1 MIDYIHKDLYWQ
13 DSIDKQLKIEL
24 EDGTILD
31 NSMIYSEEFELE
43 ESLCSEDELR
53 FGACEASCV
62 KFRIFSIPNRLAGQK
77 ITISEVL
84 GGQTDSPMQ
93 IGKYKIASAKPTAD
107 RDFIDIVAYDVMYD
121 IIHSDVAAWYNNQF
135 KATTST
141 TTDEDGNETTVVT
154 YSTTTLKKFRDS
166 FFSHFGI
173 EQVDVTLPND
183 NMVVS
188 KTIEIVPNEYG
199 TIGETLSG
207 SVVIEAICELNGCFG
222 HINRDGKFEYV
233 TLKQIYKE
241 LFPADD
247 LFPRNDLYPASDNVG
262 LVIYNWQY
270 EATEYEDFDV
280 QPITQVQIIQE
291 DNDIGMTVGADGN
304 KYVVNSNFLTYSFSD
319 EELETVGTNLLSVIE
334 KAKYTPIKANVIG
347 NPCVT
352 VGDIIKIVTNSAILY
367 SYVINRSLKGCQ
379 SLTDEFESNGEEYRS
394 VDVNSTSGQIK
405 KLQGRSNVLERS
417 IDETRSTI
425 TNVEKGLKSEIKQT
439 TDSITSEVERATS
452 EEQKLSSKIE
462 QTTDSITST
471 VAESTKQWDTVDS
484 NGNAVSIKQSGYGFD
499 GSISGGDS
507 YVYSDSMVEDDIYL
521 DQKLGYG
528 WACKGTKVINGR
540 RAALF
545 GYRPRYVF
553 KLITSNLSS
562 EIKQTA
568 SSIESTVAESQ
579 SKWDTTNF
587 PVPNATI
594 KSGYGVP
601 KVSMTGYNG
610 YLDVSTGLEYYW
622 GDDGTGTG
630 NKKWAIVG
638 KATEIKSD
646 LETKITETAS
656 GITAS
661 VTEKLKNYST
671 TEEMESAISISKDSI
686 ESTVAKSVREWD
698 TVDSHGN
705 YVNIANRGYGIDGYI
720 TGSAYVFSDSL
731 NVGDIY
737 LDQITGYGWLCSS
750 VSESEGKR
758 IAVFGYRPEYVFS
771 IKTDVLN
778 TKIDQTAESIIS
790 SVSSSQSKWDTSE
803 YKDKKLIYGYGEPN
817 IIAPDSITYYLDVET
832 GYVWYSYRQTSG
844 YTWRKSDSPLKELK
858 DVLESEIEQTSSQ
871 IVLKV
876 DANGRIVEVSL
887 TGDPKDGTEFTVDA
901 DNIFLT
907 ASDIIDIIANN
918 SINLTSKKISIESTN
933 FSVDEDGNMKCSG
946 AEFSGTVKGGSVIG
960 STIYGDKD
968 LYLYEAAYSF
978 QKPPNYRNA
987 LSSGAVSQIAGTG
1000 NVLFVGTG
1008 YDAAYLPETVFLG
1021 YTNEYVVA
1029 SQETNKLDGRRRISD
1044 IGLYNAIGSGTYLNF
1059 DSNGTTYAIAASA
1072 SDTKLK
1078 EDIEKTEQ
1086 TAIDKIR
1093 KIEFIQYKVKS
1104 SGTHVLLGV
1113 SANQLDEV
1121 IPQSVVNVPQGKDSE
1136 FETLKNVDTF
1146 VMLNY
1151 ALKGIQEIDSV
1162 IKKQKQEIDT
1172 LKQQLAT
1179 LTERMDRYEQ
1189 GLQ

>member
-62 KFRIFSIPNRLAGQK
+62 KFRIFSIPNRLVGQK

-84 GGQTDSPMQ
+84 GGQADSPMH

-121 IIHSDVAAWYNNQF
+121 IIHADVAAWYNNQF
-135 KATTST
+135 KANTTT

-154 YSTTTLKKFRDS
+154 YSTTTLKKFRNS

-188 KTIEIVPNEYG
+188 KTIEIVPNEDG

-207 SVVIEAICELNGCFG
+207 STVIEAICEINGCFG

-233 TLKQIYKE
+233 TLQTISKE

-291 DNDIGMTVGADGN
+291 DNDIGMTVGTDGN
-304 KYVVNSNFLTYSFSD
+304 KYVVNSNFLTYSLSD
-319 EELETVGTNLLSVIE
+319 AELETVGTNILLVIE

-425 TNVEKGLKSEIKQT
+425 ANVEKGLKSEIKQT
-439 TDSITSEVERATS
+439 AESITSEVERATS

-462 QTTDSITST
+462 QTAESITST

-528 WACKGTKVINGR
+528 WVCKGTDTINGR

-562 EIKQTA
+562 DIKQTA
-568 SSIESTVAESQ
+568 NEITSVVSATQ
-579 SKWDTTNF
+579 SKWKLPTN
-587 PVPNATI
+587 V
-594 KSGYGVP
+594 
-601 KVSMTGYNG
+601 
-610 YLDVSTGLEYYW
+610 D
-622 GDDGTGTG
+622 
-630 NKKWAIVG
+630 
-638 KATEIKSD
+638 
-646 LETKITETAS
+646 
-656 GITAS
+656 
-661 VTEKLKNYST
+661 
-671 TEEMESAISISKDSI
+671 ES
-686 ESTVAKSVREWD
+686 
-698 TVDSHGN
+698 
-705 YVNIANRGYGIDGYI
+705 
-720 TGSAYVFSDSL
+720 
-731 NVGDIY
+731 NV
-737 LDQITGYGWLCSS
+737 
-750 VSESEGKR
+750 
-758 IAVFGYRPEYVFS
+758 
-771 IKTDVLN
+771 
-778 TKIDQTAESIIS
+778 
-790 SVSSSQSKWDTSE
+790 
-803 YKDKKLIYGYGEPN
+803 IYGYGAADGNGLDPEEN
-817 IIAPDSITYYLDVET
+817 YGKAYLDVET
-832 GYVWYSYRQTSG
+832 GLLQTNSRNSDHTRYWWNSG
-844 YTWRKSDSPLKELK
+844 IQCDKIEDILQSGINMNADRISLEVGRATEAEGELSSKIELNAENISLEVNRATTKEEDL
-858 DVLESEIEQTSSQ
+858 QSSIDMHADE

-876 DANGRIVEVSL
+876 DANGRIVEVAL
-887 TGDPKDGTEFTVDA
+887 TGNPKDGTEFTVDA
-901 DNIFLT
+901 DNISLT
-907 ASDIIDIIANN
+907 AADIIDIIANN
-918 SINLTSKKISIESTN
+918 SINLTSKHISIDSTN
-933 FSVDEDGNMKCSG
+933 FSLDEYGSMKCNAG
-946 AEFSGTVKGGSVIG
+946 EFSGTVKASYIYAKNGLNMYVDTWKPDNPPDYK
-960 STIYGDKD
+960 TILSIYK
-968 LYLYEAAYSF
+968 YSENFRDYF
-978 QKPPNYRNA
+978 QLQVGA
-987 LSSGAVSQIAGTG
+987 L
-1000 NVLFVGTG
+1000 L
-1008 YDAAYLPETVFLG
+1008 DEVFLPSHVKLG
-1021 YTNEYVVA
+1021 FA
-1029 SQETNKLDGRRRISD
+1029 NKF
-1044 IGLYNAIGSGTYLNF
+1044 AIGSMYSNESNIAYITNISYYYGLTTPAIGFESLGNQNF
-1059 DSNGTTYAIAASA
+1059 YIAVNA

-1078 EDIEKTEQ
+1078 KNMIETEM
-1086 TAIDKIR
+1086 TSLDKIKR
-1093 KIEFIQYKVKS
+1093 IEFIQFDWKD
-1104 SGTHVLLGV
+1104 SGIHVPLGV
-1113 SANQLDEV
+1113 SANQLEEI
-1121 IPQSVVNVPQGKDSE
+1121 IPQAVYNVKQPEESEYDS
-1136 FETLKNVDTF
+1136 LKNIDTTSL
-1146 VMLNY
+1146 LNY
-1151 ALKGIQEIDSV
+1151 SLKAIQELSEVVDS
-1162 IKKQKQEIDT
+1162 QREEIDT

>member
-43 ESLCSEDELR
+43 ESICSEDELR

-62 KFRIFSIPNRLAGQK
+62 KFRIFSIPNRLVGQK

-84 GGQTDSPMQ
+84 DGQTDSPMQ

-121 IIHSDVAAWYNNQF
+121 IIHSNVAAWYNNQF

-188 KTIEIVPNEYG
+188 KTIEIVPNEDG

-207 SVVIEAICELNGCFG
+207 STVIEAICEINGCFG

-233 TLKQIYKE
+233 TLQQISKE

-291 DNDIGMTVGADGN
+291 DNDIGMTVGTDGN
-304 KYVVNSNFLTYSFSD
+304 KYVVNSNFLTYSLSD
-319 EELETVGTNLLSVIE
+319 AELETVGANLLSVIE
-334 KAKYTPIKANVIG
+334 KVQYTPIKANVIG

-367 SYVINRSLKGCQ
+367 SYVINRTLKGCQ

-425 TNVEKGLKSEIKQT
+425 ANVEKGLKSEIKQT
-439 TDSITSEVERATS
+439 AESITSEVERATI

-462 QTTDSITST
+462 QTAESITST

-528 WACKGTKVINGR
+528 WVCKGTDTINGR

-568 SSIESTVAESQ
+568 NEITSIVSATQ
-579 SKWDTTNF
+579 SKWDVSYYEEKNWE
-587 PVPNATI
+587 I
-594 KSGYGVP
+594 IYGTSDQP
-601 KVSMTGYNG
+601 ESDPTGDNKL
-610 YLDVSTGLEYYW
+610 YLDVVSGGMYASGYVSDISKYVW
-622 GDDGTGTG
+622 QFRGYA
-630 NKKWAIVG
+630 KKTEDVLKSQISETATNITAEVG
-638 KATEIKSD
+638 RATE
-646 LETKITETAS
+646 A
-656 GITAS
+656 
-661 VTEKLKNYST
+661 
-671 TEEMESAISISKDSI
+671 
-686 ESTVAKSVREWD
+686 
-698 TVDSHGN
+698 
-705 YVNIANRGYGIDGYI
+705 
-720 TGSAYVFSDSL
+720 
-731 NVGDIY
+731 
-737 LDQITGYGWLCSS
+737 
-750 VSESEGKR
+750 EG
-758 IAVFGYRPEYVFS
+758 
-771 IKTDVLN
+771 
-778 TKIDQTAESIIS
+778 
-790 SVSSSQSKWDTSE
+790 
-803 YKDKKLIYGYGEPN
+803 
-817 IIAPDSITYYLDVET
+817 
-832 GYVWYSYRQTSG
+832 
-844 YTWRKSDSPLKELK
+844 
-858 DVLESEIEQTSSQ
+858 
-871 IVLKV
+871 
-876 DANGRIVEVSL
+876 
-887 TGDPKDGTEFTVDA
+887 
-901 DNIFLT
+901 
-907 ASDIIDIIANN
+907 
-918 SINLTSKKISIESTN
+918 
-933 FSVDEDGNMKCSG
+933 
-946 AEFSGTVKGGSVIG
+946 
-960 STIYGDKD
+960 
-968 LYLYEAAYSF
+968 
-978 QKPPNYRNA
+978 
-987 LSSGAVSQIAGTG
+987 
-1000 NVLFVGTG
+1000 
-1008 YDAAYLPETVFLG
+1008 
-1021 YTNEYVVA
+1021 
-1029 SQETNKLDGRRRISD
+1029 
-1044 IGLYNAIGSGTYLNF
+1044 
-1059 DSNGTTYAIAASA
+1059 
-1072 SDTKLK
+1072 
-1078 EDIEKTEQ
+1078 
-1086 TAIDKIR
+1086 
-1093 KIEFIQYKVKS
+1093 
-1104 SGTHVLLGV
+1104 
-1113 SANQLDEV
+1113 
-1121 IPQSVVNVPQGKDSE
+1121 
-1136 FETLKNVDTF
+1136 
-1146 VMLNY
+1146 
-1151 ALKGIQEIDSV
+1151 
-1162 IKKQKQEIDT
+1162 
-1172 LKQQLAT
+1172 
-1179 LTERMDRYEQ
+1179 
-1189 GLQ
+1189 

>member
-43 ESLCSEDELR
+43 ESLCSDDELR

-62 KFRIFSIPNRLAGQK
+62 KFRIFAIPNRLVRQK
-77 ITISEVL
+77 ITISEVV
-84 GGQTDSPMQ
+84 GGQADSPMQ
-93 IGKYKIASAKPTAD
+93 MGKYKIASAKPTAE

-121 IIHSDVAAWYNNQF
+121 IIHADVAAWYNNQF
-135 KATTST
+135 KATTT
-141 TTDEDGNETTVVT
+141 TMTDEDGNETTVVT

-173 EQVDVTLPND
+173 EQVDVALPND
-183 NMVVS
+183 NMIVS
-188 KTIEIVPNEYG
+188 KTIEIVPNEDG

-207 SVVIEAICELNGCFG
+207 STVIEAICELNGCFG

-233 TLKQIYKE
+233 TLKQISKE

-247 LFPRNDLYPASDNVG
+247 LFPRNDLYPSSDNTGV
-262 LVIYNWQY
+262 VIYNWQY

-304 KYVVNSNFLTYSFSD
+304 KYVVNSNFLTYSLSD
-319 EELETVGTNLLSVIE
+319 AELETVGTNLLSVIE

-367 SYVINRSLKGCQ
+367 SYVINRTLKGCQ
-379 SLTDEFESNGEEYRS
+379 SITDEFESNGEEYRS
-394 VDVNSTSGQIK
+394 IDVNSISGQIK

-439 TDSITSEVERATS
+439 TESITSEVERATS

-462 QTTDSITST
+462 QTAESITST

-484 NGNAVSIKQSGYGFD
+484 SGNAVSIKQSGYGFD
-499 GSISGGDS
+499 GSISGGDI

-579 SKWDTTNF
+579 SKWDITNF
-587 PVPNATI
+587 PVQNATI

-601 KVSMTGYNG
+601 TVAMTNYNG

-622 GDDGTGTG
+622 GDDGSGTG
-630 NKKWAIVG
+630 NKKWTVVG
-638 KATEIKSD
+638 KAKEVKSELSTRISQTQENIELEVNRATEAEGELQS
-646 LETKITETAS
+646 
-656 GITAS
+656 
-661 VTEKLKNYST
+661 
-671 TEEMESAISISKDSI
+671 SIDMHAD
-686 ESTVAKSVREWD
+686 E
-698 TVDSHGN
+698 
-705 YVNIANRGYGIDGYI
+705 
-720 TGSAYVFSDSL
+720 
-731 NVGDIY
+731 
-737 LDQITGYGWLCSS
+737 
-750 VSESEGKR
+750 
-758 IAVFGYRPEYVFS
+758 
-771 IKTDVLN
+771 
-778 TKIDQTAESIIS
+778 
-790 SVSSSQSKWDTSE
+790 
-803 YKDKKLIYGYGEPN
+803 
-817 IIAPDSITYYLDVET
+817 
-832 GYVWYSYRQTSG
+832 
-844 YTWRKSDSPLKELK
+844 
-858 DVLESEIEQTSSQ
+858 

-876 DANGRIVEVSL
+876 DANGRIVEVAL

-901 DNIFLT
+901 DNISLT
-907 ASDIIDIIANN
+907 AEDIIDIIANN
-918 SINLTSKKISIESTN
+918 SINLTSKNITIDSTN

-946 AEFSGTVKGGSVIG
+946 AEFSGTVRGGSVIG
-960 STIYGDKD
+960 STIYGDRD
-968 LYLYEAAYSF
+968 LYLYETLYNPSAV
-978 QKPPNYRNA
+978 PNYRRA
-987 LSSGAVSQIAGTG
+987 LSSGEVSGTVTG
-1000 NVLFVGTG
+1000 KVLFVGDG
-1008 YDAAYLPETVFLG
+1008 FEGAFLPKTVFLG
-1021 YTNEYVVA
+1021 YNNVFPVS
-1029 SQETNKLDGRRRISD
+1029 SQTDSLESRRITE
-1044 IGLYNAIGSGTYLNF
+1044 IHLYAPVGNTYFNFTADNGS
-1059 DSNGTTYAIAASA
+1059 TYAIAASA

-1078 EDIEKTEQ
+1078 KNIKKTEQ
-1086 TAIDKIR
+1086 TSLDKIR
-1093 KIEFIQYKVKS
+1093 RIQFIQFDWKENGY
-1104 SGTHVLLGV
+1104 HVPLGV
-1113 SANQLDEV
+1113 SANQLGEI
-1121 IPQSVVNVPQGKDSE
+1121 IPQAVLDVPQPEDSE
-1136 FETLKNVDTF
+1136 YNTLKNVDMFTTI
-1146 VMLNY
+1146 NY
-1151 ALKGIQEIDSV
+1151 SLKAIQEMDEI
-1162 IKKQKQEIDT
+1162 IQEQKQEIDT
-1172 LKQQLAT
+1172 LKQQIAT

-1189 GLQ
+1189 DL

>member
-43 ESLCSEDELR
+43 ESICSEDELR
-53 FGACEASCV
+53 FGTCESSCV
-62 KFRIFSIPNRLAGQK
+62 KFRIFAIPNRLVGQN

-121 IIHSDVAAWYNNQF
+121 IIHADVAAWYNNQF
-135 KATTST
+135 KETTT
-141 TTDEDGNETTVVT
+141 TKTDEDGNETTVVT

-188 KTIEIVPNEYG
+188 KTIEIVPNEDG

-207 SVVIEAICELNGCFG
+207 STVIEAICELNGCFG

-233 TLKQIYKE
+233 TLQTISKE

-247 LFPRNDLYPASDNVG
+247 LFPKNDLYPASDNTGV
-262 LVIYNWQY
+262 VIYNWQY

-291 DNDIGMTVGADGN
+291 DNDIGMTVGTDGN
-304 KYVVNSNFLTYSFSD
+304 KYVVNSNFLTYSLSD
-319 EELETVGTNLLSVIE
+319 EELETVGTNILSVIE

-367 SYVINRSLKGCQ
+367 SYVINRTLKGCQ
-379 SLTDEFESNGEEYRS
+379 SLTDEFETNGEEYRS

-405 KLQGRSNVLERS
+405 KLQGRSNVLERN

-425 TNVEKGLKSEIKQT
+425 KNVTKDLKSEIKQT
-439 TDSITSEVERATS
+439 AESITSEVERATS

-462 QTTDSITST
+462 QTAESITST

-507 YVYSDSMVEDDIYL
+507 YVYSDSMNEDDIYL

-553 KLITSNLSS
+553 HLITSNLSS
-562 EIKQTA
+562 EITQTA
-568 SSIESTVAESQ
+568 NEITSLVSATQ
-579 SKWDTTNF
+579 SKWD
-587 PVPNATI
+587 VS
-594 KSGYGVP
+594 KYDSGDWEIIYGTSEQP
-601 KVSMTGYNG
+601 ESDPTGANKVYLNVNNG
-610 YLDVSTGLEYYW
+610 
-622 GDDGTGTG
+622 
-630 NKKWAIVG
+630 G
-638 KATEIKSD
+638 KYE
-646 LETKITETAS
+646 
-656 GITAS
+656 
-661 VTEKLKNYST
+661 
-671 TEEMESAISISKDSI
+671 
-686 ESTVAKSVREWD
+686 
-698 TVDSHGN
+698 
-705 YVNIANRGYGIDGYI
+705 
-720 TGSAYVFSDSL
+720 SAYVSDISKYVWQFRGYAQKTEDL
-731 NVGDIY
+731 
-737 LDQITGYGWLCSS
+737 LQSSIT
-750 VSESEGKR
+750 
-758 IAVFGYRPEYVFS
+758 
-771 IKTDVLN
+771 
-778 TKIDQTAESIIS
+778 QTASAIETN
-790 SVSSSQSKWDTSE
+790 VSSTQSKWHIPDE
-803 YKDKKLIYGYGEPN
+803 YKDKNIKYGYNETPTGDYYVDLTTG
-817 IIAPDSITYYLDVET
+817 IMYITDRSGPGPALIQTQLEKVE
-832 GYVWYSYRQTSG
+832 
-844 YTWRKSDSPLKELK
+844 
-858 DVLESEIEQTSSQ
+858 DVLESEIEQTSSE

-876 DANGRIVEVSL
+876 DANGRIVEVAL

-901 DNIFLT
+901 DNISLT

-918 SINLTSKKISIESTN
+918 SINLTSKNISIDSTN
-933 FSVDEDGNMKCSG
+933 FSVDEDGNMKCNAG
-946 AEFSGTVKGGSVIG
+946 EFSGTVKGGSVIG
-960 STIYGDKD
+960 STIYGDRD
-968 LYLYEAAYSF
+968 LYLYETLYNPSAV
-978 QKPPNYRNA
+978 PNYRRA
-987 LSSGAVSQIAGTG
+987 LSSGEVPNVVTG
-1000 NVLFVGTG
+1000 KVLFVGDG
-1008 YDAAYLPETVFLG
+1008 FEGVYLPQTVFLG
-1021 YTNEYVVA
+1021 YKNVFPVG
-1029 SQETNKLDGRRRISD
+1029 SQTGDLESRRITE
-1044 IGLYNAIGSGTYLNF
+1044 IHLYAPLGSTNF
-1059 DSNGTTYAIAASA
+1059 NFTADNGVTYAITASA

-1078 EDIEKTEQ
+1078 KNIKKTEQ
-1086 TAIDKIR
+1086 TSLDKIR
-1093 KIEFIQYKVKS
+1093 RIQFIQFDWKENGS
-1104 SGTHVLLGV
+1104 HVPLGV
-1113 SANQLDEV
+1113 SANQLGEI
-1121 IPQSVVNVPQGKDSE
+1121 IPQAVLDVPQPDDSE
-1136 FETLKNVDTF
+1136 YNTLKNVDMFT
-1146 VMLNY
+1146 MINY
-1151 ALKGIQEIDSV
+1151 SLKAIQELSGVVDS
-1162 IKKQKQEIDT
+1162 QREEIDT

-1189 GLQ
+1189 GL